1 MNGNS
6 FTGIDIKT
14 MTEFGEKIPMPPSP
28 EDISTNST
36 YSDSIGFLIITVSD
50 RKPKS
55 ASGVIAVL
63 IMEAGLITPRLGLNI
78 FVISGVAYVP
88 METVFKGSVFFLPAI
103 FAVVFLITLF
113 PQIALFL
120 PGIMGR

>member
-1 MNGNS
+1 
-6 FTGIDIKT
+6 
-14 MTEFGEKIPMPPSP
+14 
-28 EDISTNST
+28 
-36 YSDSIGFLIITVSD
+36 
-50 RKPKS
+50 
-55 ASGVIAVL
+55 
-63 IMEAGLITPRLGLNI
+63 MEAGLITPPLGLNI
-78 FVISGVAYVP
+78 FFISGVAYVP